1 MKNAFRMSL
10 CAAAIASATASV
22 AQPAEP
28 FGYGPVEIRDERTA
42 QPSSPPPEPNDN
54 FEGHSNNG
62 FGAVRQGTSN
72 WRVRGAD
79 ARPASQNL
87 SANHAIQVR
96 RDPGTGHFIMPVL
109 MNGVSIP
116 VIIDT
121 GASMTFLSP
130 DAARLTGAS
139 GRTTHT
145 RPMVGIGGAINL
157 DMTRIDYFSVG
168 GHEMGSFEAAI
179 SEKGLSYT
187 LLGQSEIRK
196 LGRIVIEGDVL
207 TISPPTR

>member
-10 CAAAIASATASV
+10 SVAALAYATAAV

-28 FGYGPVEIRDERTA
+28 FAYGPVEIHDERTA
-42 QPSSPPPEPNDN
+42 QASSPPPESNDT
-54 FEGHSNNG
+54 FESQSHNG
-62 FGAVRQGTSN
+62 FGAVRQGAAD
-72 WRVRGAD
+72 WRVRGID
-79 ARPASQNL
+79 ARPAAQSL
-87 SANHAIQVR
+87 SANSSIQVR
-96 RDPGTGHFIMPVL
+96 RDPSTGHFIMPVL
-109 MNGVSIP
+109 MNGVSVP

-121 GASMTFLSP
+121 GASITFLSP
-130 DAARLTGAS
+130 DAAKLTGAY
-139 GRTTHT
+139 GRATHT

-157 DMTRIDYFSVG
+157 NMTRIDYFSVA
-168 GHEMGSFEAAI
+168 GHEMGGFEAAI

-207 TISPPTR
+207 TISPPAR